1 MRGIQ
6 YAAASRFCRA
16 VSGIP
21 DRPPEPVIRPAEG
34 RTGWRAT
41 MTEGVA
47 LVFIKH
53 AFAISRRY
61 PPELCRKN
69 VPRK

>member
-1 MRGIQ
+1 MR
-6 YAAASRFCRA
+6 ASSTPRRLDFAASSLEYRIARRSLS
-16 VSGIP
+16 SG
-21 DRPPEPVIRPAEG
+21 RPKAGPV
-34 RTGWRAT
+34 GWRRRPR
-41 MTEGVA
+41 GVA